1 MLLGTGEI
9 VGNNG
14 SMHKYR
20 TAISIL
26 YCTLSL
32 FPPACVAVPAGG
44 AAAKPAKSAA
54 PLSLG
59 SFKMPT
65 GKISLGFRRIPFESG
80 MLSVAYPLVGRETVQ
95 GELVSIDNAD
105 LSALSDDEIDQML
118 LGDVGTTKKITVI
131 APNNKVKTHEMVC
144 EPIAAKGLWDFRFD
158 LLKGL
163 DRRELHW
170 NSAFAESSLDLHAR
184 AAQYVNVAHAAEAGN
199 ETSQQHSTNAYARAL
214 TCYEVGDMAGGD
226 SALAVSNKAYVP
238 GQPWRLYQN
247 RRSALAI
254 HTLIAADR
262 REAADALWERL
273 YKIQGPESALDD
285 GAQSMALH
293 YLQQGDA
300 ARTSAVLASVTKRP
314 RAFGNL
320 WPAGILLRLGQY
332 SEVKKYYAD
341 ILEEML
347 QQNDRNWQNSLIL
360 RQALVHMAE
369 AQFGDNEKAA
379 AKESL
384 RQAVEI
390 SNKDCSPDLLAA
402 LDKMPHNHPHLVD
415 IQNAITAIDTATQ
428 FPPSIAAV
436 PNRGVTQILPT
447 ALIANAA
454 RNNDAAAAKA
464 GLEKLLQQYRYSVR
478 YPLAL
483 TELPNLYCH
492 VLTAAR
498 RIADRGWFDM
508 SNQALAGLR
517 AESYGKDVTPLVQAF
532 LQAELTYNSLK
543 SGGNPDNALQA
554 FDAISAK
561 ACLDADGKGHVP
573 SLAER
578 LRLLAMVYYYAGEL
592 DRAQIYIDRA
602 IAAADNK
609 SLALLD
615 AACIAARS
623 KDFEAAD
630 RYWSQVRE
638 MTPVDRPAF
647 FATTRE
653 LCAAYSDNGKDQQI
667 MPILQAAVAVSDD
680 NNANPLGNGRITL
693 RLYLAD
699 LLLAQGKS
707 TEAYAI
713 AKDVAAKNMDYLR
726 WSQKLIIARSAEAAG
741 DLTMAA
747 NVYAT
752 AAQVGEMHGTGDG
765 AAKYLERALL
775 LADKVPGY
783 DRAKLTDICMQLA
796 NVLRYP
802 GEGNAERC
810 LQLTER
816 TCKLMPDSDPRK
828 PMTLIGLT
836 YMQSQASAA
845 DRLATFIQA
854 AELAEKYKNPEAHRM
869 WLQVAVAAQQAG
881 DMDAYLKYVYKALNA
896 STTLNE
902 PHELIGT
909 SILTLLTLANRK
921 PDALKL
927 LDAAIARS
935 RSVDGPKSN
944 SAQRLLGIGFEYYL
958 GQGQKELA
966 LKMLDQA
973 LACNMKTGESETQAG
988 KHSHCG
994 GPPPPD
1000 AVSFVYKIF
1009 ALLPDQEKSHKAGWY
1024 HKSKMQSDDAF
1035 VLTVLKKVL
1044 AAQRGA
1050 LAPDDE
1056 RLVPA
1061 LRSLGY
1067 FYHRTGKYIDAQK
1080 YYDEAFK
1087 VESKYQKPKSAAKM
1101 LGNGFIANL
1110 KKVDRANEAAQY
1122 EAD

>member
-1 MLLGTGEI
+1 MPRHRAI
-9 VGNNG
+9 V
-14 SMHKYR
+14 
-20 TAISIL
+20 SIL
-26 YCTLSL
+26 CCTLSL
-32 FPPACVAVPAGG
+32 FPPACVAASAGG
-44 AAAKPAKSAA
+44 AVATAKPAKPATPGTTIA
-54 PLSLG
+54 PLSVR
-59 SFKMPT
+59 SFNVPT
-65 GKISLGFRRIPFESG
+65 GKISLGFKRLPFETG
-80 MLSVAYPLVGRETVQ
+80 ILSVAYPLVGRESVQ

-105 LSALSDDEIDQML
+105 LSGLSEDEIDQL
-118 LGDVGTTKKITVI
+118 LIGDLGTTKKITVI
-131 APNNKVKTHEMVC
+131 APNNKVKTQEMVC

-158 LLKGL
+158 QLKDL
-163 DRRELHW
+163 DRREMHW

-184 AAQYVNVAHAAEAGN
+184 AAQYVNVSHAAESGN

-214 TCYEVGDMAGGD
+214 TCYEVGDIAGGD

-247 RRSALAI
+247 RRSGLAI
-254 HTLIAADR
+254 HTLIAVDR

-285 GAQSMALH
+285 GAYSMALH

-314 RAFGNL
+314 RAFGNP
-320 WPAGILLRLGQY
+320 WPADMLLRLGQY

-347 QQNDRNWQNSLIL
+347 QQNDRSWQNSLIL
-360 RQALVHMAE
+360 RQALVQMAE
-369 AQFGDNEKAA
+369 AQFGENEKTA

-415 IQNAITAIDTATQ
+415 IQNAITVIDTAKQ
-428 FPPSIAAV
+428 FPQSIAAV

-447 ALIANAA
+447 ALIAEAA
-454 RNNDAAAAKA
+454 RKNDAAVAKA
-464 GLEKLLQQYRYSVR
+464 GLEKLLGQYRYSVR

-498 RIADRGWFDM
+498 RVADRGWFDM

-517 AESYGKDVTPLVQAF
+517 AEAYGKDVTPLVQAF

-543 SGGNPDNALQA
+543 SGDNPDNALQA
-554 FDAISAK
+554 FDASSAK
-561 ACLDADGKGHVP
+561 ACLDADGKGRVP
-573 SLAER
+573 PLAER

-592 DRAQIYIDRA
+592 DRAQVYIDRA

-615 AACIAARS
+615 AACIAVRR

-630 RYWSQVRE
+630 RYWSQARE
-638 MTPVDRPAF
+638 MTPIDRSAF

-653 LCAAYSDNGKDQQI
+653 LCAAYSDNGSNQRI
-667 MPILQAAVAVSDD
+667 MPILQAEVAINDD
-680 NNANPLGNGRITL
+680 NNANPFGDGRITL

-713 AKDVAAKNMDYLR
+713 AKDVAAKNMDQLR
-726 WSQKLIIARSAEAAG
+726 WSQKLIVAWSAEAAG
-741 DLTMAA
+741 DLTVAA
-747 NVYAT
+747 NLYAT
-752 AAQVGEMHGTGDG
+752 AAHSGEMYGTGDG
-765 AAKYLERALL
+765 AAKYLEKALL
-775 LADKVPGY
+775 LADKIPGY
-783 DRAKLTDICMQLA
+783 DKAKLTNICMQLA
-796 NVLRYP
+796 SVLRYP
-802 GEGNAERC
+802 GEGNAERS

-816 TCKLMPDSDPRK
+816 ACKLMSDSDPRK
-828 PMTLIGLT
+828 PMILIGLT
-836 YMQSQASAA
+836 YMQSQSNAA

-854 AELAEKYKNPEAHRM
+854 GELAEKYKNYETHRI
-869 WLQVAVAAQQAG
+869 WLQVAVAAMQAG
-881 DMDAYLKYVYKALNA
+881 DMDAYLKYLYKALNA
-896 STTLNE
+896 CTTLNE
-902 PHELIGT
+902 SRELIDI
-909 SILTLLTLANRK
+909 SMLTALTHANRK
-921 PDALKL
+921 PYAIKL
-927 LDAAIARS
+927 LDDAIAKS

-944 SAQRLLGIGFEYYL
+944 SAQRMIGIGFEYYL

-966 LKMLDQA
+966 LDMLDQA
-973 LACNMKTGESETQAG
+973 LACDMKTGETETQ
-988 KHSHCG
+988 SVSVTHCG
-994 GPPPPD
+994 GPPPPN

-1009 ALLPDQEKSHKAGWY
+1009 ELLPDQEKSHNAGWY

-1050 LAPDDE
+1050 LASDDE
-1056 RLVPA
+1056 RLVPT

-1087 VESKYQKPKSAAKM
+1087 VESKYQKPNAAAKM
-1101 LGNGFIANL
+1101 LGDGYVANL
-1110 KKVDRANEAAQY
+1110 KKVDRADEAAQY
-1122 EAD
+1122 EVE